1 MGLKTFTIGVAREA
15 FELICDGQWHGN
27 NVSTAWID
35 CGSLSGNSSLATT
48 IGWNEVGRRDKQMAM
63 PAMLQREARQAKPR
77 ESMRP
82 RESPLVRR

>member
-15 FELICDGQWHGN
+15 FELICDGQSHGN

-48 IGWNEVGRRDKQMAM
+48 IGWNEVGRNGTSKWLCPRCSSVK
-63 PAMLQREARQAKPR
+63 PA
-77 ESMRP
+77 RP
-82 RESPLVRR
+82 SPVSQ